1 MVNPHEFVLK
11 PQKEGGGNNF
21 FDDELREKLVQAK
34 AANGRDPALSTYLIM
49 ERINPPMIPALL
61 LRNGAVEHISTMSE
75 FGFYSIVFTQVQN
88 PQSEN
93 DETPYLNL
101 QNEVFGHLMRTKASH
116 FNEGGVNAG
125 YAVIDQPLIIE
136 AESFYNES
144 GVKGTVQM

>member
-49 ERINPPMIPALL
+49 ERINPPMISALL

-75 FGFYSIVFTQVQN
+75 FGFYSIVFTQV
-88 PQSEN
+88 
-93 DETPYLNL
+93 
-101 QNEVFGHLMRTKASH
+101 
-116 FNEGGVNAG
+116 
-125 YAVIDQPLIIE
+125 
-136 AESFYNES
+136 
-144 GVKGTVQM
+144 